1 MAWNEPGGSG
11 RDPWSGKGGDQGP
24 PDLDEVLR
32 KLQQRLSGLF
42 GGRAGRGG
50 SGGDGG
56 GSGEGRPSAGPSS
69 RGIGVI
75 VLIALVVWMATG
87 IYIVDP
93 AERGVVLRFGA
104 FREITQPGPHWRWP
118 YPIEESIT
126 IDVDQISSFGHKAT
140 MLTRDENIV
149 DIDLR
154 VQSRVLDPADF
165 LFQDSTPE
173 NTLRDATETATR
185 EVVGKNVLDFI
196 ITEGRGA
203 VAAQIRDKIQ
213 ELMNQY
219 RTGLEVVGVNVTA
232 SKPPDQVKSAFDD
245 AIKAREDNERMK
257 NEAQAYAN
265 EVVPKARGAAARV
278 VEDAK
283 AYRARIVAEA
293 EGESQRFL
301 ALLSEYEKA
310 PLVTRERLYLETAQ
324 DVLGKSNKVLM
335 DERTGGNN
343 VTYLPLDRLM
353 EQQRGGAR
361 PAPRPADSTGAQA
374 MPQLQAPPDDP
385 RLRELDRA
393 RRAR

>member
-1 MAWNEPGGSG
+1 MAWNEPGGGG

-42 GGRAGRGG
+42 GGRGG
-50 SGGDGG
+50 SGGEGG
-56 GSGEGRPSAGPSS
+56 GEGRPSFAPKKG
-69 RGIGVI
+69 RVGLL
-75 VLIALVVWMATG
+75 VLIAIAIWAATG

-104 FREITQPGPHWRWP
+104 FREITQPGPHWRLP
-118 YPIEESIT
+118 YPIEDVVR

-165 LFQDSTPE
+165 LFQDKDPE
-173 NTLRDATETATR
+173 KTIRDATETATR

-203 VAAQIRDKIQ
+203 VAAQIREKIQ

-245 AIKAREDNERMK
+245 AIKAREDNERVK

-283 AYRARIVAEA
+283 AHRARVVAEA

-301 ALLSEYEKA
+301 ALLAEYEKA
-310 PLVTRERLYLETAQ
+310 PAVTRERLYLEAAQ
-324 DVLGKSNKVLM
+324 DGLGKANKVLM
-335 DERTGGNN
+335 DPGSGANN

-353 EQQRGGAR
+353 QQERGSPR
-361 PAPRPADSTGAQA
+361 SAPRPAGEPMANPA
-374 MPQLQAPPDDP
+374 LPQLEMPAEDQP
-385 RLRELDRA
+385 LRDMERA
-393 RRAR
+393 RRTR

>member
-126 IDVDQISSFGHKAT
+126 VDVDQISSFGHKAT

-165 LFQDSTPE
+165 LFQDNNPE
-173 NTLRDATETATR
+173 KTLRDATETATR
-185 EVVGKNVLDFI
+185 EVVGQNVLDFI

-219 RTGLEVVGVNVTA
+219 RTGLEVAGVNVTA

-265 EVVPKARGAAARV
+265 EVVPRARGAAARV

-283 AYRARIVAEA
+283 AYLARIVAEA

-301 ALLSEYEKA
+301 SLLAEYEKA

-324 DVLGKSNKVLM
+324 DVLGKANKVLM

-353 EQQRGGAR
+353 EQQRAGAR
-361 PAPRPADSTGAQA
+361 PAPRPADSVGAQA
-374 MPQLQAPPDDP
+374 MPQLQAPPEDP
-385 RLRELDRA
+385 RLRELERA

>member
-1 MAWNEPGGSG
+1 MAWNEPGGGG

-32 KLQQRLSGLF
+32 KLRQRLGGLF
-42 GGRAGRGG
+42 GRAGRGG
-50 SGGDGG
+50 DGG
-56 GSGEGRPSAGPSS
+56 GGGSEGGRPMAPNP
-69 RGIGVI
+69 RGIGAI
-75 VLIALVVWMATG
+75 ALIALAIWLATG
-87 IYIVDP
+87 IYIVEP

-118 YPIEESIT
+118 YPIEQT
-126 IDVDQISSFGHKAT
+126 VTVDVDQISSFGHKAT

-203 VAAQIRDKIQ
+203 VAAQIREKIQ

-293 EGESQRFL
+293 DGESQRFV
-301 ALLSEYEKA
+301 ALLAEYEKA
-310 PLVTRERLYLETAQ
+310 PLVTRERLYLETVQ
-324 DVLGKSNKVLM
+324 DVLGKANKVLM
-335 DERTGGNN
+335 DERAAGGN
-343 VTYLPLDRLM
+343 VTYLPLDRLLQ
-353 EQQRGGAR
+353 QQRGEGL
-361 PAPRPADSTGAQA
+361 APRPAENMASPG
-374 MPQLQAPPDDP
+374 MPQLQGPPEDP
-385 RLRELDRA
+385 RLRDVERA
-393 RRAR
+393 RRVR

>member
-1 MAWNEPGGSG
+1 MAWNEPGGG

-32 KLQQRLSGLF
+32 KLKERFNALF
-42 GGRAGRGG
+42 GGKG
-50 SGGDGG
+50 SGGAG
-56 GSGEGRPSAGPSS
+56 GSGEGGGGRRGDSPGLSAK
-69 RGIGVI
+69 GVGTI
-75 VLIALVVWMATG
+75 LLVLLLVWLATG
-87 IYIVDP
+87 IYIVEP

-118 YPIEESIT
+118 YPIEEAIR
-126 IDVDQISSFGHKAT
+126 IDVDQISSFGHKAM

-165 LFQDSTPE
+165 LFQDSNPE
-173 NTLRDATETATR
+173 KTIRDATETAMR
-185 EVVGKNVLDFI
+185 EVIGKNLLDFI

-203 VAAQIRDKIQ
+203 VAEQIRVKMQ

-245 AIKAREDNERMK
+245 AIKAREDNERVK

-265 EVVPKARGAAARV
+265 EVVPKARGSAARV

-283 AYRARIVAEA
+283 AHRARAVAEA
-293 EGESQRFL
+293 EGETQRFL
-301 ALLSEYEKA
+301 ALLGEYEKA

-324 DVLGKSNKVLM
+324 DVLGKANKVLM
-335 DERTGGNN
+335 DERAAGSN

-353 EQQRGGAR
+353 QHRDQPR
-361 PAPRPADSTGAQA
+361 PAPRPAEAVSA
-374 MPQLQAPPDDP
+374 PQSPVLQITPDDP
-385 RLRELDRA
+385 RLRDAERA
-393 RRAR
+393 RRVR

>member
-1 MAWNEPGGSG
+1 MAWNEPGGGG

-32 KLQQRLSGLF
+32 KLQERLGGLF
-42 GGRAGRGG
+42 GGGGRGG
-50 SGGDGG
+50 SGSGRGG
-56 GSGEGRPSAGPSS
+56 ESPMPGKK
-69 RGIGVI
+69 GIGVI
-75 VLIALVVWMATG
+75 VLVAVAIWLATG
-87 IYIVDP
+87 IYIVEP
-93 AERGVVLRFGA
+93 AERGVVLRFGG

-118 YPIEESIT
+118 YPFEEAIRV
-126 IDVDQISSFGHKAT
+126 DVDQISSFGHKAL

-173 NTLRDATETATR
+173 KTIRDATETATR
-185 EVVGKNVLDFI
+185 EVIGKNVLDFI

-203 VAAQIRDKIQ
+203 VSDQIRAKVQ

-219 RTGLEVVGVNVTA
+219 RTGLEVAGVNVTA

-245 AIKAREDNERMK
+245 AIKAREDNERVK

-283 AYRARIVAEA
+283 AYRARVVAEA

-301 ALLSEYEKA
+301 ALLGEYEKA
-310 PLVTRERLYLETAQ
+310 PLVTRERLYLETTQ
-324 DVLGKSNKVLM
+324 DVLGKANKVLM
-335 DERTGGNN
+335 DQRSAGSN
-343 VTYLPLDRLM
+343 VTYLPLDRLL
-353 EQQRGGAR
+353 QQRDQPRAAPH
-361 PAPRPADSTGAQA
+361 PAEGMASPA
-374 MPQLQAPPDDP
+374 MPQLQMPPEDLP
-385 RLRELDRA
+385 LRGEVERA
-393 RRAR
+393 RRVR

>member
-1 MAWNEPGGSG
+1 MAWNEPGGGG

-32 KLQQRLSGLF
+32 KLQDRLGGLF
-42 GGRAGRGG
+42 GGAGRGG
-50 SGGDGG
+50 AGG
-56 GSGEGRPSAGPSS
+56 GRGGAPLAPNKK
-69 RGIGVI
+69 GIGAVL
-75 VLIALVVWMATG
+75 LIALAVWLATG
-87 IYIVDP
+87 IYIVEP
-93 AERGVVLRFGA
+93 AERGVVMRFGA

-118 YPIEESIT
+118 YPIEEAIRV
-126 IDVDQISSFGHKAT
+126 DVDQVTSFGHKAM

-154 VQSRVLDPADF
+154 VQSRILDPAAF
-165 LFQDSTPE
+165 LFQDNAPE
-173 NTLRDATETATR
+173 KTIRDATETATR
-185 EVVGKNVLDFI
+185 EVVGKNLLDFI

-203 VAAQIRDKIQ
+203 VSDQIRVKVQ

-219 RTGLEVVGVNVTA
+219 RTGLDVVGVNVTA

-283 AYRARIVAEA
+283 AYRARAVAEA

-301 ALLSEYEKA
+301 ALLAEYEKA

-324 DVLGKSNKVLM
+324 DVLSKANKVLM
-335 DERTGGNN
+335 DERSAGSN
-343 VTYLPLDRLM
+343 VTYLPLDRLL
-353 EQQRGGAR
+353 QQRDQPRAAPH
-361 PAPRPADSTGAQA
+361 PAEGMASPA
-374 MPQLQAPPDDP
+374 MPQLQVPPEDLP
-385 RLRELDRA
+385 VRGEVDRA
-393 RRAR
+393 RRVR

>member
-1 MAWNEPGGSG
+1 MAWNEPGGGG

-32 KLQQRLSGLF
+32 KLQDRLGGLF
-42 GGRAGRGG
+42 GGAGRGG
-50 SGGDGG
+50 AGG
-56 GSGEGRPSAGPSS
+56 GRGGAPLAPNKK
-69 RGIGVI
+69 GIGAVL
-75 VLIALVVWMATG
+75 LIALAIWLATG
-87 IYIVDP
+87 IYIVEP
-93 AERGVVLRFGA
+93 AERGVVMRFGA

-118 YPIEESIT
+118 YPIEEAIRV
-126 IDVDQISSFGHKAT
+126 DVDQVTSFGHKAM

-154 VQSRVLDPADF
+154 VQSRILDPAAF
-165 LFQDSTPE
+165 LFQDNAPE
-173 NTLRDATETATR
+173 KTIRDATETATR
-185 EVVGKNVLDFI
+185 EVVGKNLLDFI

-203 VAAQIRDKIQ
+203 VSDQIRVKVQ

-219 RTGLEVVGVNVTA
+219 RTGLDVVGVNVTA

-283 AYRARIVAEA
+283 AYRARAVAEA

-301 ALLSEYEKA
+301 ALLAEYEKA

-324 DVLGKSNKVLM
+324 DVLSKANKVLM
-335 DERTGGNN
+335 DERSAGSN
-343 VTYLPLDRLM
+343 VTYLPLDRLL
-353 EQQRGGAR
+353 QQRDQPRAAPH
-361 PAPRPADSTGAQA
+361 PAEGMASPA
-374 MPQLQAPPDDP
+374 MPQLQVPPEDLP
-385 RLRELDRA
+385 VRGEVDRA
-393 RRAR
+393 RRVR

>member
-1 MAWNEPGGSG
+1 MAWNEPGGG

-32 KLQQRLSGLF
+32 KLQERLGGLF
-42 GGRAGRGG
+42 GGRGG
-50 SGGDGG
+50 SGGGRGG
-56 GSGEGRPSAGPSS
+56 ETPGPSKK
-69 RGIGVI
+69 GIGVI
-75 VLIALVVWMATG
+75 LLIGLLIWLATG
-87 IYIVDP
+87 IYIVEP

-118 YPIEESIT
+118 YPIEEAIRV
-126 IDVDQISSFGHKAT
+126 DVDQISSFGHKAL

-173 NTLRDATETATR
+173 KTIRDATETATR
-185 EVVGKNVLDFI
+185 EVVGKNVLDFV

-203 VAAQIRDKIQ
+203 VAAQIRDKMQ
-213 ELMNQY
+213 DLMNQY
-219 RTGLEVVGVNVTA
+219 RTGLEVVGVNITA
-232 SKPPDQVKSAFDD
+232 AKPPDQVKSAFDD
-245 AIKAREDNERMK
+245 AIKAREDNERVK

-283 AYRARIVAEA
+283 AYRARVVSEA

-301 ALLSEYEKA
+301 ALLGEYEKA
-310 PLVTRERLYLETAQ
+310 PLVTRERLYLETTE
-324 DVLGKSNKVLM
+324 DVLSKANKVLM
-335 DERTGGNN
+335 DERTSGGN
-343 VTYLPLDRLM
+343 VTYLPLDRLL
-353 EQQRGGAR
+353 QQHDQAR
-361 PAPRPADSTGAQA
+361 PAPRPAETVAPPQ
-374 MPQLQAPPDDP
+374 MPLMPTAPDDP
-385 RLRELDRA
+385 RLRDMERI
-393 RRAR
+393 RRVR